1 MQIPAIQTM
10 SIGGLISALTLFGGM
25 GRALAHWG
33 HLGELAGHGHV
44 IGAALAGVAVGLTA
58 LLAARGWDAA
68 DNDENIADTDGEDN
82 DRSEGELIDA

>member
-1 MQIPAIQTM
+1 MQISAIQTM

-25 GRALAHWG
+25 GGALAHWG
-33 HLGELAGHGHV
+33 HFGELAGHGHV

-82 DRSEGELIDA
+82 DRPEGELIDA

>member
-25 GRALAHWG
+25 GGALAHWG

-58 LLAARGWDAA
+58 LLAARCWDAA